1 MNSIQT
7 VDLWLCPL
15 EEMNDESDVI
25 ACLKNQLPEDEVMKV
40 ERYRMPTAQLQALY
54 VRNYL
59 RAVLSTYGF
68 YQPEE
73 WRFEYGEK
81 GKPSLIAEQHKK
93 TGLNFNI
100 SHSKAHLLVA
110 VFQREGEPVQLGV
123 DIEHARTS
131 TNIDA
136 IMKHYFSDK
145 EITDLLE
152 LNTEEQ
158 RERFFDLWAL
168 KESYIK
174 ATGKGLATSLRSFS
188 FDFSNLTKQT
198 FLTMQ
203 KLLSKESAEFGS
215 PDAKPGLYREIRLH
229 NGIRLD
235 LDPSEQD
242 DVSTSWQCCL
252 GRLDDQYRFAVT
264 LGGECLP
271 IQLEMR
277 TFSSSH
283 LF

>member
-1 MNSIQT
+1 MKTSV
-7 VDLWLCPL
+7 VDLWLCSLSNLDDQPDNVSQL
-15 EEMNDESDVI
+15 KKRLTADEI
-25 ACLKNQLPEDEVMKV
+25 AKV
-40 ERYRMPTAQLQALY
+40 ERYRMPSSQIQALY

-59 RAVLSTYGF
+59 RKVLSRYSDLM
-68 YQPEE
+68 PEA

-81 GKPSLIAEQHKK
+81 GKPSLVVEQQLK

-100 SHSKAHLLVA
+100 SHSKEHLLIA
-110 VFQREGEPVQLGV
+110 VCQIEGKQVQLGV
-123 DIEHARTS
+123 DIEHARSS
-131 TNIDA
+131 TNIDS

-145 EITDLLE
+145 ELADLLE
-152 LNTEEQ
+152 LSKEEQ

-188 FDFSNLTKQT
+188 FEFSNLTEQT
-198 FLTMQ
+198 LPIHASDFQPNLQ
-203 KLLSKESAEFGS
+203 DEIR
-215 PDAKPGLYREIRLH
+215 LYREIRLDS
-229 NGIRLD
+229 GIGLD
-235 LDPSEQD
+235 LDSYQQD
-242 DVSTSWQCCL
+242 DISTDWQCCL

-264 LGGECLP
+264 LGGNLLP
-271 IQLEMR
+271 MQIEMR